1 MKKAEVLIDQP
12 FRRRD
17 MKAVRNI
24 NSAAN
29 HALLEVL
36 SELMA

>member
-1 MKKAEVLIDQP
+1 
-12 FRRRD
+12 
-17 MKAVRNI
+17 MKAARNI